1 MRSRNLILLA
11 IACICF
17 SCKEEG
23 DENKYRDVATALTDT
38 TSITGMTG
46 NDVKLVKTAAINFKV
61 NDVEDATRAVS
72 AVAQKAGGMIF
83 NQSLESVEN
92 ERKELK
98 LSDDSLLVITSTTPR
113 SDITARVPSEN
124 LEEFLY
130 SVADLGYYTATS
142 RLTIDD
148 KSLDF
153 LDNTLKQKNRKEV
166 ITTPG
171 IKTTTGSRSQT
182 LEIKDE
188 IVDRYIENRMI
199 DADAR
204 FSVVDLSLF
213 QNPVVRKEV
222 IANYVMADYQLSFGK
237 RLGNALSDGWQ
248 YFLALLVVL
257 ANIWVFI
264 LAAILGYFTFRYFQK
279 KKLQILQEVKV
290 H

>member
-1 MRSRNLILLA
+1 MA
-11 IACICF
+11 VACICF
-17 SCKEEG
+17 SCNEEG
-23 DENKYRDVATALTDT
+23 DENKCKDIAATLTDT

-61 NDVEDATRAVS
+61 KDVEDATRSVS

-83 NQSLESVEN
+83 NQSMESVEN

-113 SDITARVPSEN
+113 SEITARVPSEN

-130 SVADLGYYTATS
+130 SVADLGYYTANS
-142 RLTIDD
+142 RLSIDD

-153 LDNTLKQKNRKEV
+153 LDNTLKQKNRKEI

-204 FSVVDLSLF
+204 FSVVNLSLF

-222 IANYVMADYQLSFGK
+222 IANYVMADYQLSFDK
-237 RLGNALSDGWQ
+237 RLGNAMSDGWQ
-248 YFLALLVVL
+248 YFLALVVLL

-264 LAAILGYFTFRYFQK
+264 LAVLLGYFTFRYFQK
-279 KKLQILQEVKV
+279 RKWQILPKGQM